1 MGSAP
6 RCLACRPA
14 RPVPEIRTI
23 NLEKIR
29 LAVAD
34 VTCTVKGKRLP
45 FHHTFQKHKR
55 EEEDETP
62 KEMSMGAVGP
72 PPWGHRK
79 EALSDERG

>member
-6 RCLACRPA
+6 RCLARCPA
-14 RPVPEIRTI
+14 SPVPEIRTI

-29 LAVAD
+29 LAVAG
-34 VTCTVKGKRLP
+34 VTCTVKGKQLP

-55 EEEDETP
+55 EKNETP

-79 EALSDERG
+79 EASSGERG